1 LQKIIQD
8 AAEEREKQKKVVE
21 QVSINHVFFLHTS
34 LAKLM
39 FLLLKQLSV
48 WFIIQNISPSVV

>member
-1 LQKIIQD
+1 MQNTV
-8 AAEEREKQKKVVE
+8 EETEKQKKVVE

-39 FLLLKQLSV
+39 FSLLKQLSV